1 MLCWEVE
8 TGKVLVS
15 NFSAETWFGDG
26 HRFGL
31 TISWA
36 MWGAWSRDSAL
47 ECLGPRATRYD
58 VNPGVAAMIVPA
70 KSVERIFMERHVS
83 VCVSLRNARDS
94 FQKIS
99 AKARES
105 ILHGRRKR
113 TNPHRERF
121 AKEMAKEKSESNLF
135 YRGFGNSSNG
145 M

>member
-47 ECLGPRATRYD
+47 DHRPPDT
-58 VNPGVAAMIVPA
+58 M
-70 KSVERIFMERHVS
+70 
-83 VCVSLRNARDS
+83 
-94 FQKIS
+94 
-99 AKARES
+99 S
-105 ILHGRRKR
+105 IQVL
-113 TNPHRERF
+113 PQ
-121 AKEMAKEKSESNLF
+121 
-135 YRGFGNSSNG
+135 
-145 M
+145 